1 MIYDIVIVGAGM
13 SGIAAGN
20 QLSENGYNVKI
31 LDKGKILG
39 GRLATR
45 RISINGKKNV
55 FDYGCKYLEATSY
68 EFGNKIIELIKSDD
82 IKKWNVNNQNAVLG
96 ELDKTLK
103 FINKKSIREIAILL
117 AKNLDIETKTKVKV
131 IRNGDEHW
139 NIYTDRKKE
148 YKAKNLI
155 LSMPIPQSLDLIEK
169 SNLDLNNQKLRK
181 LSEVKY
187 NKSIVG
193 LFTLKGKSNLVKE
206 GGLKIENENIEFITD
221 NNLKGINSNHTAI
234 VVEMTD
240 KFSRSNWNK
249 SDAELL
255 SKIKGLSEE
264 WIGTEII
271 NEQIHKWKY
280 STPASIYNKRFE
292 YFNNLLPLYIIGD
305 AFMGNNVESA
315 YLSGFFSAK
324 HLIEKNVSILE
335 TLDI

>member
-1 MIYDIVIVGAGM
+1 MIYDILIVGAGM

-20 QLSENGYNVKI
+20 QLIENGYNVKI
-31 LDKGKILG
+31 LDKGKMLG

-45 RISINGKKNV
+45 RISIDGKRTV

-82 IKKWNVNNQNAVLG
+82 IKKWNITNQNAVLG
-96 ELDKTLK
+96 ELDKSLK
-103 FINKKSIREIAILL
+103 FINKKSIREIAIKL
-117 AKNLDIETKTKVKV
+117 AKNLDIETNTKVQILKKEN
-131 IRNGDEHW
+131 IYW
-139 NIYTDRKKE
+139 NIQTDRKIE
-148 YKAKNLI
+148 YQAKNVI
-155 LSMPIPQSLDLIEK
+155 LSMPIPQSLDLIKK
-169 SNLDLNNQKLRK
+169 SNLEFSDQKIRK

-193 LFTLKGKSNLVKE
+193 LFTLKEKSNLIKE
-206 GGLKIENENIEFITD
+206 GGLKIENEDIAFITD
-221 NNLKGINSNHTAI
+221 NNLKGINSNFTAV

-249 SDAELL
+249 GETELL
-255 SKIKGLSEE
+255 SKIKELSKD
-264 WIGTEII
+264 WIGTEIF

-292 YFNNLLPLYIIGD
+292 VFNNPLPLYIIGD

-324 HLIEKNVSILE
+324 HLIEKNISILE
-335 TLDI
+335 TSEL